1 MTQSMLSTA
10 LAFAVVILVGCAGN
24 TDGSEEASPAGG
36 QAAAAAPTVVPA
48 SPSAQPSATSVPP
61 AEPAATEGTE
71 TPVVAEPVAEDTSA
85 PAPIDTPGSTRAPA
99 VAAAPTRSPAEGMKC
114 DADLTT
120 DGQKSR
126 LVEILTAQFPGE
138 TIEGLPRLWIG
149 PEARDHRQGGIWV
162 VLEFNGEEL
171 ETTLL
176 KKEALD
182 RQMRDAYEVIYS
194 AGCDELV
201 QVDLTVLQKEF
212 VQIEMMG
219 SSAAKSVIIYKT
231 SLKREVA
238 DSVDWELKESLD
250 FNEIWRVLLFNVTWN
265 KELRA
270 LKAGE

>member
-1 MTQSMLSTA
+1 LTQAMLSTA
-10 LAFAVVILVGCAGN
+10 LALAVVILVGCAGN
-24 TDGSEEASPAGG
+24 TDGADEASPEVG
-36 QAAAAAPTVVPA
+36 QSAAAAPSVVPT

-61 AEPAATEGTE
+61 AEPAETESAE
-71 TPVVAEPVAEDTSA
+71 TPAVAEPVAEATSASASTDTSS
-85 PAPIDTPGSTRAPA
+85 PTQAPA

-114 DADLTT
+114 DADLST
-120 DGQKSR
+120 DDQKSR

-138 TIEGLPRLWIG
+138 TIEGLPRVWIG

-182 RQMRDAYEVIYS
+182 RQMRDAYEVIYN

-201 QVDLTVLQKEF
+201 QVDLSALQKEF

-219 SSAAKSVIIYKT
+219 SSAAKSVIIFKT
-231 SLKREVA
+231 SMKREVA

-270 LKAGE
+270 LKEGD